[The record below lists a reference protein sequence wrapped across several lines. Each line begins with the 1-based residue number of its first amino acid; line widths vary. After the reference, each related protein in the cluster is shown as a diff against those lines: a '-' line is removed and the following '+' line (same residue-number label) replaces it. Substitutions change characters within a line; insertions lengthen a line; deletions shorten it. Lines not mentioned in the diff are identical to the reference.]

1 MRNNNEDI
9 GSVIIQIIEEKLHR
23 KLELNSTSNSK
34 DMQMINE
41 LISKGIAYD
50 QVAAERD
57 IAIGQLEDI
66 GCSFGMRMD
75 NIAELIKKGK
85 EVEKDKCE

>member
-50 QVAAERD
+50 QVVAERD

-85 EVEKDKCE
+85 EVEKEKCE